1 MYIFTKQLSKSKKA
15 TITFKHWEIDLFLEF
30 SESLLTKKNPKQKQG
45 TYFKKS
51 NNMSNDIIYLK
62 SFILARYQYDD
73 PKPLIEKYH
82 FIIDEFYKLSI
93 NQFHNLFQYMK
104 INNILELNSDTL
116 FRILDKSNNLKNTLT
131 EKDTIN
137 NSDFLTIIL

>member
-1 MYIFTKQLSKSKKA
+1 MKQPLKLKKA
-15 TITFKHWEIDLFLEF
+15 TITFKTWEIDLFLEF

-51 NNMSNDIIYLK
+51 NNMPSDAIYLK
-62 SFILARYQYDD
+62 SFLLARYQYDD
-73 PKPLIEKYH
+73 PKPLIEKYN

-93 NQFHNLFQYMK
+93 NQFYNIFQYLK
-104 INNILELNSDTL
+104 LNNILELNSDTL
-116 FRILDKSNNLKNTLT
+116 FRVLEKSNNLKNNLT

-137 NSDFLTIIL
+137 KNSDFLTIIL

>member
-1 MYIFTKQLSKSKKA
+1 MKQPLKSKKA
-15 TITFKHWEIDLFLEF
+15 TITFKAWEIDLFIEF

-51 NNMSNDIIYLK
+51 NNMSSDSIYLK

-93 NQFHNLFQYMK
+93 NQFYNLFHYLK
-104 INNILELNSDTL
+104 LHSILELNSDTL
-116 FRILDKSNNLKNTLT
+116 FRALEKSNTLKNTLT
-131 EKDTIN
+131 EKDTLN
-137 NSDFLTIIL
+137 SNSDFLTIIF